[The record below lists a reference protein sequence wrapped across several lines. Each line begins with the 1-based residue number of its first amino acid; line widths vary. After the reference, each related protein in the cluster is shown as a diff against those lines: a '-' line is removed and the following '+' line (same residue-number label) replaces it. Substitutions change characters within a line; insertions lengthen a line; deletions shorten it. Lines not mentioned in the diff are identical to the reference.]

1 MSEKIQKIVILGQS
15 KKFITLARD
24 CFPNALITV
33 IPWRS
38 LEDQLTKVHYFKFK
52 KIDLVL
58 VCGYDYKS
66 SMYSYEKYTKVNI
79 TFPLAFINKVCSPG
93 TIVVYISTLRSLKK
107 GTWSRYQYAKN
118 ELAFQLKRKCS
129 ALKVLYIPTII
140 NRYGLAD
147 INGGFFTRMIFNS
160 LNKMSLL
167 KTVST
172 NSLNIL
178 FLQALKSKQKE
189 VKVLTLNSKLLFIR
203 RSLFLDRLLRLI
215 CG

>member
-1 MSEKIQKIVILGQS
+1 MSKKIQKIVILGQS
-15 KKFITLARD
+15 KKFITLARE
-24 CFPNALITV
+24 CFPDTSITV

-38 LEDQLTKVHYFKFK
+38 LEDQFTKIHYFKFK
-52 KIDLVL
+52 KIDLVI

-79 TFPLAFINKVCSPG
+79 ISPLAFINKVCSSG
-93 TIVVYISTLRSLKK
+93 TIVVYIATLRSLKK

-129 ALKVLYIPTII
+129 ALKILYIPTII
-140 NRYGLAD
+140 TRYGLAD
-147 INGGFFTRMIFNS
+147 INGGFFSRMIFNS
-160 LNKMSLL
+160 LIKMSLL
-167 KTVST
+167 KTVSS

-178 FLQALKSKQKE
+178 FLQILKSKQKG
-189 VKVLTLNSKLLFIR
+189 VKVLTLKPKLLFIR
-203 RSLFLDRLLRLI
+203 RPLFLDRLLRLI